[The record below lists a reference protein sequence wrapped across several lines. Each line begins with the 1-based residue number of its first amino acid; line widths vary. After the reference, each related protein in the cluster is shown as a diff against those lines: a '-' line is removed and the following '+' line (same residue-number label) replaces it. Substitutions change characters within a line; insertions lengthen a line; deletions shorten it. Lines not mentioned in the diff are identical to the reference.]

1 MFKIRSWNSWKSGVK
16 KRTDHDSMVK
26 IGSFLLG
33 IAVGIYMDQSHTMPN
48 VEKWV
53 KMGIRKV
60 KEWEEQTRKS

>member
-1 MFKIRSWNSWKSGVK
+1 
-16 KRTDHDSMVK
+16 MVK